1 MTPKDLVEAAREGK
15 LDAVRAALDAGVEV
29 DAAEGEQ
36 AWCENALFAA
46 AGAGHVEVIALLLDR
61 GADIHR
67 KGPADMT
74 ALHSAVRDGRL
85 EAMKLLL
92 ERGAPES
99 ERVLND
105 VIHVAQMTAKGHPA
119 APKILQDH
127 RLAMVK
133 PSAKGS
139 DPQAKLHVAAEA
151 GDVAGVSDALAGGAD
166 VAKRDG
172 RGMEPLSWAAF
183 RGHVEVIEK
192 LLEAGAD
199 PNQDNALRWPPLG
212 QAAGQGHADAIRALV
227 AGGADPSRPFDG
239 GRTALMCA
247 AHGGHAEA
255 VDALLEAG
263 ADIAASFQGQTA
275 ESLARMQGHLDLAK
289 KLTSSGDWQR

>member
-1 MTPKDLVEAAREGK
+1 MTPKDLVEAAKKGDV
-15 LDAVRAALDAGVEV
+15 DAVRAALDAGIAV
-29 DAAEGEQ
+29 DAPEGEHV
-36 AWCENALFAA
+36 WCENALFAA
-46 AGAGHVEVIALLLDR
+46 AGAGHLEVIALLLDR

-105 VIHVAQMTAKGHPA
+105 VIHVAKMTAKGHPD
-119 APKILQDH
+119 APQILHDH

-133 PSAKGS
+133 PAAKG
-139 DPQAKLHVAAEA
+139 DDAQAKLQVAAEA
-151 GDVAGVSDALAGGAD
+151 GDLAALDAALEAGAD
-166 VAKRDG
+166 ACKRDG
-172 RGMEPLSWAAF
+172 RGMEPLSWASL
-183 RGHVEVIEK
+183 RGHVAVIQK

-199 PNQDNALRWPPLG
+199 PNQETAQGWPPLG
-212 QAAGQGHADAIRALV
+212 QAAGQGHAEAIRALI
-227 AGGADPSRPFDG
+227 AGGADPNRAFDG

-247 AHGGHAEA
+247 AHGGRTEA

-263 ADIAASFQGQTA
+263 AEASRSFQGQTA
-275 ESLARMQGHLDLAK
+275 ESLARMQGHTELAA
-289 KLTSSGDWQR
+289 KLTSAGEWKR